1 MAVPDSE
8 VHNDR
13 LALFQGLSPADL
25 RNVGEMLN
33 AKTFPSGTRLMD
45 AEQIGEV
52 VYLILSGTVKVHLE
66 QDDGVDVI
74 IAILG
79 PGDIVGEMSALDE
92 RARSASVITLEKT
105 SLLWMDRGSFE
116 HCLRTLPLVAFNLA
130 CILSKRLRL
139 ANGQIQALAAHA
151 VENRVARQLIAFA
164 DRYGEKAGTGKLHIP
179 IRLTQSDI
187 ASLVGASREH
197 TNKVLVSYKERGYL
211 SVSPTHHITILNKD
225 ALKKRC

>member
-1 MAVPDSE
+1 MDLESE
-8 VHNDR
+8 VPSGG
-13 LALFQGLSPADL
+13 LTLFTGLSPADL
-25 RNVGEMLN
+25 QSVGQMLN
-33 AKTFPSGTRLMD
+33 SKTFSCGTRLMD

-52 VYLILSGTVKVHLE
+52 VYVILSGTVKVHLE
-66 QDDGVDVI
+66 QEDGHDVI

-79 PGDIVGEMSALDE
+79 PGDIVGEMAALDNRE
-92 RARSASVITLEKT
+92 RSASVVTLEKT
-105 SLLWMDRGSFE
+105 NVLWMDRASFE
-116 HCLRTLPLVAFNLA
+116 GFLRTVPLVAFNLS

-197 TNKVLVSYKERGYL
+197 TNKVLVSYRERGYL
-211 SVSPTHHITILNKD
+211 SVSATHHITILNKE
-225 ALKKRC
+225 ALEKRC

>member
-1 MAVPDSE
+1 VVDLESDVPT
-8 VHNDR
+8 R
-13 LALFQGLSPADL
+13 ALPLFAGLSGADL
-25 RNVGEMLN
+25 RTVGEVLN
-33 AKTFPSGTRLMD
+33 SKTFSTGTRLMD

-66 QDDGVDVI
+66 QEDGTDVI

-79 PGDIVGEMSALDE
+79 PGDIVGEMSALDNRE
-92 RARSASVITLEKT
+92 RSASVVTLEKT
-105 SLLWMDRGSFE
+105 QVLWMDRASFE
-116 HCLRTLPLVAFNLA
+116 SFLRQLPLVAFNLS

-139 ANGQIQALAAHA
+139 ANAQIQALAAHA
-151 VENRVARQLIAFA
+151 VESRVARQLIAFA

-197 TNKVLVSYKERGYL
+197 TNKVLVSYRERGYL
-211 SVSPTHHITILNKD
+211 SVSATHHITILNKD
-225 ALKKRC
+225 ALAKRC